1 MRQPI
6 QGISKRDSAG
16 ATRIVGVDRS
26 LNDPA
31 LWNTD
36 RQLSALKAQ
45 SRPYAEDLID
55 IRIREHLSA
64 INAPLNGHDARTI
77 NRLGHR

>member
-6 QGISKRDSAG
+6 QGISKRGSAG

-36 RQLSALKAQ
+36 RQLSAPKA
-45 SRPYAEDLID
+45 AEDLIG
-55 IRIREHLSA
+55 IRICEHLSA
-64 INAPLNGHDARTI
+64 IKAPLNGHDARTI